1 MAHKLPPLA
10 NTPLCGTVKE
20 IQIMKKLL
28 ALTSAC
34 MLIASVAL
42 AGQSSEADQ
51 KWLQVVEKKITSGQ
65 TQISTPAQ
73 ERVALLK
80 QWAASNGYSA
90 QVTQTTTSYRVELSK
105 SLAQK

>member
-1 MAHKLPPLA
+1 MAHKLPVSI
-10 NTPLCGTVKE
+10 NTPPCGIVKE
-20 IQIMKKLL
+20 KHNMKKIL

-34 MLIASVAL
+34 LLIVNAAL

-51 KWLQVVEKKITSGQ
+51 KWLQVVEKKVSAGQ

-90 QVTQTTTSYRVELSK
+90 QVTQTATSYRVELSK